1 MQFCA
6 FEIDRF
12 EENHDRMSS
21 TLEPRKLRMASKSK
35 NVMLFSSICNFKE
48 TIAVV
53 IGIKMFK
60 GGLEYW
66 FRFKSMYRVQKP
78 HI

>member
-21 TLEPRKLRMASKSK
+21 TLELRKLRMASKSK

-60 GGLEYW
+60 GGLGYW
-66 FRFKSMYRVQKP
+66 FRFKSM
-78 HI
+78 